1 MFSETVVVSMTGP
14 SMIRD
19 EVMPDVQ
26 AVDRLLSDGASA
38 LSRRL
43 GAGNLK
49 VGLVQG
55 SAFCCG
61 IQYDEAGNIQ
71 RALLSPEELTVS
83 MAVKL
88 LEEAPDE

>member
-1 MFSETVVVSMTGP
+1 MFSETVVVSMTGA
-14 SMIRD
+14 SSIRD

-26 AVDRLLSDGASA
+26 AVNQLLSKCAST

-43 GAGNLK
+43 EAGKLK

-55 SAFCCG
+55 SAFSCG
-61 IQYDEAGNIQ
+61 IQYDATGNLH